1 MDGNYMVGYS
11 KWQDLEGKAEW
22 KKCRVIEYIKDK
34 ERWEIEWLH
43 NGKRKIVSRNNLYF
57 EN

>member
-34 ERWEIEWLH
+34 ERWEI
-43 NGKRKIVSRNNLYF
+43 
-57 EN
+57 